1 MRAWSSVRVAFRSL
15 RAHALRTALTTLGMV
30 IGVAAVIT
38 MVALGA
44 GARERV
50 AEQIESMGANL
61 VLVWAR
67 PAVVGG
73 ARLGAG
79 TQPTV
84 TEADAWA
91 IQREIP
97 LVTAAAPFTST
108 RVGLIQGNQNWITVL
123 QAITPEFLVVGEWE
137 IAAGRE
143 ITAGEVEA
151 GAKVLL
157 VGGTV
162 ADRLFGDVDP
172 VGQGMR
178 VNNVPFRVIGVLE
191 RKGQSAWGQDQDDV
205 VMVPL
210 SAGRRNILGRN
221 AATARAV
228 GSISVKV
235 TDARTMSIAMSEI
248 RAVLRQRHHLQADQ
262 EDDFV
267 MHDLSEM
274 TRAQASSSNV
284 LSMLLAAI
292 ASVSLLCGGVGIMN
306 IMLVS
311 VRERTRE
318 IGLRIAVGA
327 RERDILAQ
335 FLVEALALSL
345 LGGLIGVGVG
355 VGAAYAVSYLA
366 AWRALVEPYAVLTAV
381 AIAAALGL
389 AFGLYPA
396 HRAARLNPIDAL
408 RYQ

>member
-1 MRAWSSVRVAFRSL
+1 MRGWSSVRLALRSL
-15 RAHALRTALTTLGMV
+15 RAHPLRTALTTLGVV

-50 AEQIESMGANL
+50 AAQIESMGANL
-61 VLVWAR
+61 VLVWAK

-84 TEADAWA
+84 TEADAVA
-91 IQREIP
+91 IQQEIP
-97 LVTAAAPFTST
+97 LVTAAAPFTSA
-108 RVGLIQGNQNWITVL
+108 RVGLIHGNQNWITVL

-143 ITAGEVEA
+143 ITPGEAET
-151 GAKVLL
+151 GAKVVLI
-157 VGGTV
+157 GGTV
-162 ADRLFGDVDP
+162 ADRLFADVDP
-172 VGQGMR
+172 VGQGVR

-205 VMVPL
+205 VLVPL
-210 SAGRRNILGRN
+210 TTGRRTILGRN
-221 AATARAV
+221 PATARAV

-235 TDARTMSIAMSEI
+235 SDARTMSTAMAEI
-248 RAVLRQRHHLQADQ
+248 RAVLRQRHRLQPDQ
-262 EDDFV
+262 DDDFV

-274 TRAQASSSNV
+274 TRAQASSSSV

-292 ASVSLLCGGVGIMN
+292 ASVSLLSGGVGIMN

-327 RERDILAQ
+327 RQRDILAQ

-355 VGAAYAVSYLA
+355 VGAAYALSYLA
-366 AWRALVEPYAVLTAV
+366 TWRALVEPHAVLAAV
-381 AIAAALGL
+381 GIAATLGI
-389 AFGLYPA
+389 AFGIYPA

-408 RYQ
+408 RYE

>member
-1 MRAWSSVRVAFRSL
+1 MRGWSSVRLAVRSL
-15 RAHALRTALTTLGMV
+15 RAHPLRTALTTLGIV
-30 IGVAAVIT
+30 IGVATVIT

-84 TEADAWA
+84 TEADASA
-91 IQREIP
+91 IQRDIP
-97 LVTAAAPFTST
+97 LVAAAAPFTSA
-108 RVGLIQGNQNWITVL
+108 RVGLIHRNQNWITVL
-123 QAITPEFLVVGEWE
+123 QAITPEFLVVGEWD

-143 ITAGEVEA
+143 IAPGEHEI
-151 GAKVLL
+151 GAKVILL
-157 VGGTV
+157 GGTV
-162 ADRLFGDVDP
+162 ADRLFGETDP
-172 VGQGMR
+172 IGQGMR

-205 VMVPL
+205 VLLPL
-210 SAGRRNILGRN
+210 STGRRNIIGRN
-221 AATARAV
+221 PATARAV

-235 TDARTMSIAMSEI
+235 TDARMLPAAMTEV
-248 RAVLRQRHHLQADQ
+248 RAVLRERHRLQPDQ

-267 MHDLSEM
+267 MHDLAEM
-274 TRAQASSSNV
+274 TRAQATSSNV

-292 ASVSLLCGGVGIMN
+292 ASVSLLSGGVGIMN

-311 VRERTRE
+311 VRERTVRSACGSRSE
-318 IGLRIAVGA
+318 PRGETSSSSSWWRRSPCPSWADCL
-327 RERDILAQ
+327 ERHWESRRPML
-335 FLVEALALSL
+335 
-345 LGGLIGVGVG
+345 
-355 VGAAYAVSYLA
+355 
-366 AWRALVEPYAVLTAV
+366 W
-381 AIAAALGL
+381 
-389 AFGLYPA
+389 PA
-396 HRAARLNPIDAL
+396 S
-408 RYQ
+408 QTGTW

>member
-1 MRAWSSVRVAFRSL
+1 MRGWSSVRLAVRSL
-15 RAHALRTALTTLGMV
+15 RAHPLRTGLTTLGIV

-44 GARERV
+44 GARDRL

-61 VLVWAR
+61 VLVWAK

-73 ARLGAG
+73 ARLGVG
-79 TQPTV
+79 TRPAV

-97 LVTAAAPFTST
+97 LVTAAAPFTSA
-108 RVGLIQGNQNWITVL
+108 RVGLIHGNQNWITVL
-123 QAITPEFLVVGEWE
+123 QAITPEFLAVGEWE

-143 ITAGEVEA
+143 ITRGELET
-151 GAKVLL
+151 GAKVILI
-157 VGGTV
+157 GGTV
-162 ADRLFGDVDP
+162 ADRLFGDTDP
-172 VGQGMR
+172 LGQPVR

-205 VMVPL
+205 VLIPL
-210 SAGRRNILGRN
+210 STGRRSIIGRN
-221 AATARAV
+221 PATARAV

-235 TDARTMSIAMSEI
+235 TDARTLAAAMTEI
-248 RAVLRQRHHLQADQ
+248 RAVLRQRHRLGIDV

-292 ASVSLLCGGVGIMN
+292 ASVSLLSGGVGIMN

-327 RERDILAQ
+327 RHRDILAQ
-335 FLVEALALSL
+335 FLVEALK
-345 LGGLIGVGVG
+345 IG
-355 VGAAYAVSYLA
+355 
-366 AWRALVEPYAVLTAV
+366 
-381 AIAAALGL
+381 
-389 AFGLYPA
+389 
-396 HRAARLNPIDAL
+396 RAACRESG
-408 RYQ
+408 

>member
-1 MRAWSSVRVAFRSL
+1 MRGWSSVRLAVRSL
-15 RAHALRTALTTLGMV
+15 RAHPLRTALTTLGIV

-50 AEQIESMGANL
+50 EEEIESMGANL
-61 VLVWAR
+61 VLVWAK

-73 ARLGAG
+73 ARIGAG
-79 TQPTV
+79 AQPTV
-84 TEADAWA
+84 TGADAWA

-97 LVTAAAPFTST
+97 LVTAAAPFTSA
-108 RVGLIQGNQNWITVL
+108 RVGLVHGNQNWITVL

-143 ITAGEVEA
+143 LTPGELET
-151 GAKVLL
+151 GAKVILI
-157 VGGTV
+157 GATV
-162 ADRLFGDVDP
+162 ADRLFGDADP
-172 VGQGMR
+172 LGQGVR
-178 VNNVPFRVIGVLE
+178 VNNMPFRVIGVLE

-205 VMVPL
+205 VLIPL
-210 SAGRRNILGRN
+210 STGRRNIIGRSP
-221 AATARAV
+221 ATARAV

-235 TDARTMSIAMSEI
+235 TDARTLPVAMAEI
-248 RAVLRQRHHLQADQ
+248 RAVLRQRHRLQTDQ

-274 TRAQASSSNV
+274 TRAQASSSDV

-292 ASVSLLCGGVGIMN
+292 ASISLLSGGVGIMN

-318 IGLRIAVGA
+318 IGLRLAVGA

-345 LGGLIGVGVG
+345 LGALIGVGVG
-355 VGAAYAVSYLA
+355 VGAAYVLSYLA
-366 AWRALVEPYAVLTAV
+366 TWRALVEPHAVLAAV
-381 AIAAALGL
+381 GIAAALGI

>member
-1 MRAWSSVRVAFRSL
+1 MRGWSSVRLAVRSL
-15 RAHALRTALTTLGMV
+15 RAHPLRTALTTLGIV

-61 VLVWAR
+61 VLVWAK

-79 TQPTV
+79 TRPTV

-97 LVTAAAPFTST
+97 LVTAAAPFTSA
-108 RVGLIQGNQNWITVL
+108 RVGLIHGNQNWITVL

-143 ITAGEVEA
+143 ITPGELET
-151 GAKVLL
+151 GAKVILI
-157 VGGTV
+157 GGTV
-162 ADRLFGDVDP
+162 ADRLFDDSDP
-172 VGQGMR
+172 LGRSVR

-205 VMVPL
+205 VLIPL
-210 SAGRRNILGRN
+210 STGRRSIIGRN
-221 AATARAV
+221 PATARAV

-235 TDARTMSIAMSEI
+235 TDARTLAAAMTEI
-248 RAVLRQRHHLQADQ
+248 RGVLRQRHRLRIDQ

-292 ASVSLLCGGVGIMN
+292 ASVSLLSGGVGIMN

-327 RERDILAQ
+327 RHRDILAQ
-335 FLVEALALSL
+335 FLVEALMLSL
-345 LGGLIGVGVG
+345 LGASIGVGVG
-355 VGAAYAVSYLA
+355 LGAAYALSYLA
-366 AWRALVEPYAVLTAV
+366 TWRALVEPYAVLGAV
-381 AIAAALGL
+381 GMAAALGV

>member
-1 MRAWSSVRVAFRSL
+1 MASSVRSALRAL
-15 RAHALRTALTTLGMV
+15 RAHPLRTALTTLGIV

-61 VLVWAR
+61 VLVWAK

-84 TEADAWA
+84 TEEDAWA
-91 IQREIP
+91 IQRDIP
-97 LVTAAAPFTST
+97 FVTAAAPFTSA
-108 RVGLIQGNQNWITVL
+108 RVGLIHGNQNWITVL
-123 QAITPEFLVVGEWE
+123 QAMTPELLVVGEWE

-143 ITAGEVEA
+143 ITPGELET
-151 GAKVLL
+151 GAKVIL

-162 ADRLFGDVDP
+162 ADRLFGDADP
-172 VGQGMR
+172 LGQGVR

-210 SAGRRNILGRN
+210 VAGRRNILGRN
-221 AATARAV
+221 PATARAV

-235 TDARTMSIAMSEI
+235 TDARMMSTAMTEI
-248 RAVLRQRHHLQADQ
+248 RAVLRERHRLQPDQ
-262 EDDFV
+262 DDDFA
-267 MHDLSEM
+267 MHELSEM

-292 ASVSLLCGGVGIMN
+292 ASVSLLSGGVGIMN

-327 RERDILAQ
+327 RQRDILAQ

-345 LGGLIGVGVG
+345 LGALIGVGVG
-355 VGAAYAVSYLA
+355 VSAACILSYLA
-366 AWRALVEPYAVLTAV
+366 AWRALVEVHTVLAAVG
-381 AIAAALGL
+381 IAAALGI
-389 AFGLYPA
+389 AFGIYPA

-408 RYQ
+408 RCQ

>member
-1 MRAWSSVRVAFRSL
+1 MRFAFSL
-15 RAHALRTALTTLGMV
+15 RLAIRALRTHPLRTALTTLGIV

-38 MVALGA
+38 MVALGT

-61 VLVWAR
+61 VLVWAK

-91 IQREIP
+91 IQQDIP
-97 LVTAAAPFTST
+97 FVTAAAPFTSA
-108 RVGLIQGNQNWITVL
+108 RVGLVHGNQNWITVL
-123 QAITPEFLVVGEWE
+123 HAITPELLVVGDWE

-143 ITAGEVEA
+143 ITPGELES
-151 GAKVLL
+151 GAKVIL

-162 ADRLFGDVDP
+162 VDRLFRDVDP

-178 VNNVPFRVIGVLE
+178 VNNVPFRVVGVLE
-191 RKGQSAWGQDQDDV
+191 RKGQSAWGNDQDDV
-205 VMVPL
+205 VMIPL
-210 SAGRRNILGRN
+210 STARRSIIRRNP
-221 AATARAV
+221 ATARAV

-235 TDARTMSIAMSEI
+235 TDHRMLPTAMGEI
-248 RAVLRQRHHLQADQ
+248 RALLRQRHRLAPDQ

-267 MHDLSEM
+267 MHDLAEM

-284 LSMLLAAI
+284 LSLLLAAI
-292 ASVSLLCGGVGIMN
+292 ASVSLLSGGVGIMN

-318 IGLRIAVGA
+318 IGLRVAVGA
-327 RERDILAQ
+327 RGRDILAQ
-335 FLVEALALSL
+335 FLMEALALSL
-345 LGGLIGVGVG
+345 LGALIGVGVG
-355 VGAAYAVSYLA
+355 VGAACALSYLA
-366 AWRALVEPYAVLTAV
+366 RWRALVELHAVLAAV
-381 AIAAALGL
+381 GVAAALGT
-389 AFGLYPA
+389 AFGVYPA
-396 HRAARLNPIDAL
+396 HRAARLDPIDAL
-408 RYQ
+408 RYE

>member
-1 MRAWSSVRVAFRSL
+1 VRGWSSVRLAVRSL
-15 RAHALRTALTTLGMV
+15 RAHPLRTALTTLGIV
-30 IGVAAVIT
+30 IGVATVIT

-84 TEADAWA
+84 TEADASA
-91 IQREIP
+91 IQRDIP
-97 LVTAAAPFTST
+97 LVAAAAPFTSA
-108 RVGLIQGNQNWITVL
+108 RVGLIHRNQNWITVL
-123 QAITPEFLVVGEWE
+123 QAITPEFLVVGEWD

-143 ITAGEVEA
+143 IAPGELET
-151 GAKVLL
+151 GAKVILL
-157 VGGTV
+157 GGTV
-162 ADRLFGDVDP
+162 ADRLFGETDP
-172 VGQGMR
+172 IGQGMR

-205 VMVPL
+205 VLVPL
-210 SAGRRNILGRN
+210 STGRRNIIGRN
-221 AATARAV
+221 PATARAV

-235 TDARTMSIAMSEI
+235 TDARMLPAAMTEV
-248 RAVLRQRHHLQADQ
+248 RAVLRERHRLQPDQ

-267 MHDLSEM
+267 MHDLAEM
-274 TRAQASSSNV
+274 TRAQATSSNV

-292 ASVSLLCGGVGIMN
+292 ASVSLLSGGVGIMN

-318 IGLRIAVGA
+318 IRLRIAVGA
-327 RERDILAQ
+327 TRRDILEQ
-335 FLVEALALSL
+335 FLVEAVALSL
-345 LGGLIGVGVG
+345 VGGLL
-355 VGAAYAVSYLA
+355 GATLG
-366 AWRALVEPYAVLTAV
+366 
-381 AIAAALGL
+381 IAAAYVVASVANWHMVIQAEVVLASVAVSTGIGL

-396 HRAARLNPIDAL
+396 HRAARLDPIVAL
-408 RYQ
+408 RYE